1 MSRGINVALSIDRV
15 SKMRIAIPI
24 YGERVSPRIDCASS
38 FLVVEAGSGSM
49 DDVHEV
55 QTKGPEL
62 CELFALLLQERIDVV
77 VCGGIRREDR
87 LALETAGI
95 EVNGEWV
102 GDVQDVLKSFASG
115 QRDGSFH
122 APHEESSTT
131 N

>member
-1 MSRGINVALSIDRV
+1 
-15 SKMRIAIPI
+15 MRIAIPI
-24 YGERVSPRIDCASS
+24 YGERISPRIDCASS
-38 FLVVEAGSGSM
+38 FLIVEAESGSL

-62 CELFALLLQERIDVV
+62 SELFALLLQERIDVV

-95 EVNGEWV
+95 EVNWGWV
-102 GDVQDVLKSFASG
+102 GEVKDVLKSFASG

-131 N
+131 H